1 MANNRPYV
9 LTRCRE
15 SRATSSEYVVAAL
28 QERRASLACRIRAGS
43 AQMFACHRLGASTSR
58 ANALELLLSDPE
70 TPQHRRAA

>member
-28 QERRASLACRIRAGS
+28 QEWRASLACRIRAGS
-43 AQMFACHRLGASTSR
+43 AQILVRHRLGASTSR
-58 ANALELLLSDPE
+58 ANALELALSDPE
-70 TPQHRRAA
+70 IARHSRTT